1 MVNQKNILLGVSGG
15 IAVYKACALA
25 SKLTQKGANVK
36 VMMTESATK
45 FVSPLTFQALS
56 RNPVY
61 IDTFDE
67 KTQRKSLISILQIGL
82 ILLLLHQQLQI

>member
-1 MVNQKNILLGVSGG
+1 MTGKVYVTMRNKKILLGVSGG
-15 IAVYKACALA
+15 IAAYTRCALT
-25 SKLTQKGANVK
+25 SKLTQQGANVK

-61 IDTFDE
+61 TDTFDE
-67 KTQRKSLISILQIGL
+67 KDPKKLL
-82 ILLLLHQQLQI
+82 ILN

>member
-36 VMMTESATK
+36 VMMTESAAK

-67 KTQRKSLISILQIGL
+67 KIQKNCSY
-82 ILLLLHQQLQI
+82 